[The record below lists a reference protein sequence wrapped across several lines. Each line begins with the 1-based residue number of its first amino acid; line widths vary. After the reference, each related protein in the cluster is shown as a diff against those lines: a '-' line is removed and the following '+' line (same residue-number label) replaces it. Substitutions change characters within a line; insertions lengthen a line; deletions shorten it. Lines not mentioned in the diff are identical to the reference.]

1 MLDDMGFDAGDGVA
15 AIADCQALRTVPG
28 ILSHPLNTRH
38 HRVDKTQGPEDR
50 EAMANS
56 GGR

>member
-1 MLDDMGFDAGDGVA
+1 MLDDLAFDAGDGIP
-15 AIADCQALRTVPG
+15 IADCQALRTVPG
-28 ILSHPLNTRH
+28 IVSHPLSTRH